1 MVAEGPAIA
10 PASLSSGSPLHE
22 RELFGQRC
30 RAKPLPRG
38 HELGATVY
46 ELEPENSLPFHFHQG
61 SIGGPMSHTL
71 SA

>member
-1 MVAEGPAIA
+1 
-10 PASLSSGSPLHE
+10 
-22 RELFGQRC
+22 
-30 RAKPLPRG
+30 LPRG